1 MHTRVIVPR
10 YMLSA
15 TVLCSEFLTSNP
27 RVTLHF
33 VNEAAKSAILSALH
47 LQLREKREK
56 QHASERKA
64 ASDKQLASVKQMH
77 IDKLV
82 SCLRAFFY

>member
-1 MHTRVIVPR
+1 MFQ
-10 YMLSA
+10 
-15 TVLCSEFLTSNP
+15 TVLPDQMSPFDSNLQEFRGQIFS
-27 RVTLHF
+27 F
-33 VNEAAKSAILSALH
+33 F
-47 LQLREKREK
+47 QLREKREK

-82 SCLRAFFY
+82 SQLSFLFQMR